1 MQELKAAVRMDR
13 FIEMFLTDEG
23 FGPPIEGRDVP
34 SDKIEK
40 VLGRLPDK
48 LLEY

>member
-1 MQELKAAVRMDR
+1 MQESKVAVRIDR
-13 FIEMFLTDEG
+13 FIEMFLNDES

-40 VLGRLPDK
+40 FFGRLPDK